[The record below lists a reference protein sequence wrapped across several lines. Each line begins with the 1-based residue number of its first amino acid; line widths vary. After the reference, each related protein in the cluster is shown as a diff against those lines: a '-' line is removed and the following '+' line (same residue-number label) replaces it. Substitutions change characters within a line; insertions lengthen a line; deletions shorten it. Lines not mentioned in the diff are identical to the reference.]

1 MILCCVSPGTGSL
14 FTRRHAVAT
23 SRYTVKLIHST
34 PYRSDAANQCKS
46 ARLLVSTLGQNSTL
60 LLRSKSLSLSQIQIV
75 PQWRDDTLLELVPDT
90 DEEPNIT
97 DISTATAESSGIFGG
112 VQFTFHKDGI
122 DTSMGRVGSFVEV
135 DLLDNADNRD
145 GDDSPW
151 KLIAT
156 VPEKCNITCQIAN
169 GDINVDGKL
178 EGDVHLSTSKY
189 GNIIVG
195 KLRGHNVT
203 LSNTNQIEGAA
214 DVGQNKGLI
223 HIKKA
228 VEAKTVNINSSQRV
242 RARMMNGSNIQIQVN
257 PSTMFTCSK
266 LDEDDE
272 GAIIDVGSL
281 YISHGGSESEANLDV
296 DATNLDAS
304 NLSRGIIRVKSNHG
318 HVTINAKVN
327 HTVSK
332 KTPLVDLGGVNGSC
346 DVLLE
351 AFTFSDFV
359 KQTSVQERSVAS
371 RIHFDAFAP
380 ESISTITSRGNA
392 GGTSIT
398 IDRKLDAELRLLSM
412 AKSNTTMS
420 SNVDAHSITSDECE
434 DVNAVLRGLDE
445 HLSQCITK
453 QAFDND
459 ISIETDA
466 FQMSDDTVSS
476 SLSRV
481 QYLQGTVK
489 NRSGE
494 PDSRFDIQ
502 SRGKINKDGAALQA
516 LHGFHSKTAADGID
530 DDNSS
535 QHPSV
540 VLPLL
545 SVVTDSTIKLETLSW
560 LGSIARRYGL
570 EENKKIPLGRQ
581 ASRKSSDRVNFLTK
595 K

>member
-228 VEAKTVNINSSQRV
+228 IEAKTVHINSSQRV
-242 RARMMNGSNIQIQVN
+242 RARMMNGSNIQIQVK

-272 GAIIDVGSL
+272 GAIID
-281 YISHGGSESEANLDV
+281 
-296 DATNLDAS
+296 
-304 NLSRGIIRVKSNHG
+304 
-318 HVTINAKVN
+318 
-327 HTVSK
+327 
-332 KTPLVDLGGVNGSC
+332 TPLVDLGGVNGSC

-351 AFTFSDFV
+351 AFTSSDFV